1 MEYAELHV
9 RLYKKLKRWVIF
21 LCHVL
26 FVHLW
31 GQKPIC
37 PNRADY
43 GHAIQYDKGSFLK
56 NKFLS
61 FEEWVYRSRHI
72 RPCENFGLY
81 LVSESHKRSILIRYL
96 TKKFLWWNRI
106 DENKHK
112 SFKGMPLHCCL
123 DDPETE

>member
-61 FEEWVYRSRHI
+61 FEEWVS
-72 RPCENFGLY
+72 
-81 LVSESHKRSILIRYL
+81 RSIACGNKWIQWGTY
-96 TKKFLWWNRI
+96 TTQGTSYINHKMI
-106 DENKHK
+106 DSLFVVGAVIN
-112 SFKGMPLHCCL
+112 
-123 DDPETE
+123 